1 MPKKLLLMKKQK
13 PQAKAKK
20 AKKARRAA
28 TERRQPAEQRQPT
41 GGININISNVLNAIK
56 SKSDAKSESNKDK
69 RQAPDL
75 IRPLGKRPIEASAF
89 DNQYRLLGPTVTY
102 ASTPLKDMPSLRDI
116 AFPPPVPQVSGQPP
130 AMRRDIVPVETNPY
144 DIVPV
149 KGNVVRAAAS
159 RPVPGLVESRAATP
173 LISFSPQSK
182 AQQIADLQFARAF
195 SAQRLRP
202 SLPSLPAVTEAAM
215 ATSASP
221 APSKAPSPMI
231 AQRLEPAQA
240 DASQL
245 LVANAV
251 PRQSSPAVPSP
262 ARPRILTPAPS
273 RESSPKPRI
282 VRPPAAPEGTRIA
295 PLQKKGLKKV
305 GAAAAAPSLSIDA

>member
-13 PQAKAKK
+13 PQAKA
-20 AKKARRAA
+20 AKKAAKKPRRAA
-28 TERRQPAEQRQPT
+28 TESKRQPMPT

-56 SKSDAKSESNKDK
+56 SKSEAKSESNKDK
-69 RQAPDL
+69 KQAPDL

-89 DNQYRLLGPTVTY
+89 DNQYRLLGSNVTY

-144 DIVPV
+144 DIVPA
-149 KGNVVRAAAS
+149 KGNVLRAAAS

-173 LISFSPQSK
+173 LPMFSPQSM
-182 AQQIADLQFARAF
+182 AQQIANVQFARARAF
-195 SAQRLRP
+195 SAQPLR
-202 SLPSLPAVTEAAM
+202 PSLPAVTEAAM

-231 AQRLEPAQA
+231 AQRLEPPQA

-251 PRQSSPAVPSP
+251 PRQSSPAVPTSPRSRLPTPPRSRLPTPPRATAP
-262 ARPRILTPAPS
+262 ARKILG
-273 RESSPKPRI
+273 I
-282 VRPPAAPEGTRIA
+282 
-295 PLQKKGLKKV
+295 QKVTKKKE
-305 GAAAAAPSLSIDA
+305 AAAASTLGIDA

>member
-13 PQAKAKK
+13 PQAKAAKKAAKK
-20 AKKARRAA
+20 AKKPRRAA
-28 TERRQPAEQRQPT
+28 TESKRQPMPT

-56 SKSDAKSESNKDK
+56 SKSEAKSESNKDK
-69 RQAPDL
+69 KQAPDL

-144 DIVPV
+144 DIVPA
-149 KGNVVRAAAS
+149 KGNVLRAAAS

-173 LISFSPQSK
+173 LVMFSPQSI
-182 AQQIADLQFARAF
+182 AQRIADLQYNRAI
-195 SAQRLRP
+195 SAQPLR
-202 SLPSLPAVTEAAM
+202 PSLPAVTEAAM
-215 ATSASP
+215 STSASP

-262 ARPRILTPAPS
+262 ARPRSRLPTPPQAAPS
-273 RESSPKPRI
+273 KLK
-282 VRPPAAPEGTRIA
+282 IA
-295 PLQKKGLKKV
+295 PLQKVSKIKKV

>member
-1 MPKKLLLMKKQK
+1 MPKKSLPMKKQK
-13 PQAKAKK
+13 PQAKAAKK
-20 AKKARRAA
+20 AAKKARRAA
-28 TERRQPAEQRQPT
+28 TERRQPT

-69 RQAPDL
+69 KQAPDL

-89 DNQYRLLGPTVTY
+89 DNQYRLLGSNVTY

-144 DIVPV
+144 DIVPA
-149 KGNVVRAAAS
+149 KGNVLRAAAS

-173 LISFSPQSK
+173 LPMFSPQSQ
-182 AQQIADLQFARAF
+182 AQRIAELQFGRAF
-195 SAQRLRP
+195 TVQRLRP
-202 SLPSLPAVTEAAM
+202 ALAAVTEAAM
-215 ATSASP
+215 GTSASP

-231 AQRLEPAQA
+231 AQRLEPPQA

-262 ARPRILTPAPS
+262 ARPRLPTPP
-273 RESSPKPRI
+273 RQESSPKPRI
-282 VRPPAAPEGTRIA
+282 VRGIV
-295 PLQKKGLKKV
+295 PLQKVVSKKKV
-305 GAAAAAPSLSIDA
+305 AAAAAAAASTLGIDA

>member
-1 MPKKLLLMKKQK
+1 MPKKSLQMKKQK
-13 PQAKAKK
+13 PQAKAAKK
-20 AKKARRAA
+20 AAKKARRAA
-28 TERRQPAEQRQPT
+28 TERRQPT

-69 RQAPDL
+69 KQAPDL

-89 DNQYRLLGPTVTY
+89 DNQYRLLGSNVTY
-102 ASTPLKDMPSLRDI
+102 ASSPLKDMPSLRDI

-130 AMRRDIVPVETNPY
+130 AMRRDILPIETNPY
-144 DIVPV
+144 DIVAA
-149 KGNVVRAAAS
+149 KGNVVRAVPS
-159 RPVPGLVESRAATP
+159 RPVPGLVDSRTPTP
-173 LISFSPQSK
+173 LLAFSPQSK
-182 AQQIADLQFARAF
+182 AQQIADLQFQRAF

-202 SLPSLPAVTEAAM
+202 SSLSRPALAAVTEAAM

-231 AQRLEPAQA
+231 AQRLEPPQA

-251 PRQSSPAVPSP
+251 PSAVPSP
-262 ARPRILTPAPS
+262 ARPRTRLPTPP
-273 RESSPKPRI
+273 RQESAS
-282 VRPPAAPEGTRIA
+282 PPARVVRGIV
-295 PLQKKGLKKV
+295 PLPKKGLKKV
-305 GAAAAAPSLSIDA
+305 KAAAASTLGIDA

>member
-28 TERRQPAEQRQPT
+28 TEQRQPT

-144 DIVPV
+144 DIVPA
-149 KGNVVRAAAS
+149 KGNVLRAAAS

-173 LISFSPQSK
+173 LVMFSPQSI
-182 AQQIADLQFARAF
+182 AQRIADLQYNRDRAI
-195 SAQRLRP
+195 SAQPLR
-202 SLPSLPAVTEAAM
+202 PSLPAVTEAAM
-215 ATSASP
+215 GTSASP

-262 ARPRILTPAPS
+262 ARPRLRLPAPS
-273 RESSPKPRI
+273 RESSPPPRL
-282 VRPPAAPEGTRIA
+282 PKANPTRIGELRTKTGRLLRA
-295 PLQKKGLKKV
+295 AIPLQPKGA
-305 GAAAAAPSLSIDA
+305 GDA

>member
-1 MPKKLLLMKKQK
+1 MKKQK
-13 PQAKAKK
+13 PQAKA
-20 AKKARRAA
+20 AKKAAKKPRRAA
-28 TERRQPAEQRQPT
+28 TERRQPT

-89 DNQYRLLGPTVTY
+89 DNQYRLLGSNVTY

-144 DIVPV
+144 DIVPA
-149 KGNVVRAAAS
+149 KGNVLRAVSS
-159 RPVPGLVESRAATP
+159 RPIPGLVGSRAATP
-173 LISFSPQSK
+173 LPMFSPQSQ
-182 AQQIADLQFARAF
+182 AQRIADLQFGRAF
-195 SAQRLRP
+195 SVQPQRPSPQRP
-202 SLPSLPAVTEAAM
+202 SLATVTEAAM
-215 ATSASP
+215 GTSASP

-231 AQRLEPAQA
+231 AQRLEPPQA

-262 ARPRILTPAPS
+262 ARPRLPTPP
-273 RESSPKPRI
+273 RQESSPKPRI
-282 VRPPAAPEGTRIA
+282 VRGIV
-295 PLQKKGLKKV
+295 PLQKAVSKKKV
-305 GAAAAAPSLSIDA
+305 AAAAAAASTLGINA

>member
-1 MPKKLLLMKKQK
+1 MPKKSLMMKKQK
-13 PQAKAKK
+13 PQAKVAKKAAKK

-28 TERRQPAEQRQPT
+28 TERRQPT

-89 DNQYRLLGPTVTY
+89 DNQYRLLGSNVTY

-144 DIVPV
+144 DIAPV
-149 KGNVVRAAAS
+149 RGNVVRAAAS
-159 RPVPGLVESRAATP
+159 RPVPGLVESRTPTP

-195 SAQRLRP
+195 SAQRLR
-202 SLPSLPAVTEAAM
+202 PSLPAVTEAAM

-273 RESSPKPRI
+273 RETSPKPRI
-282 VRPPAAPEGTRIA
+282 VRGIV
-295 PLQKKGLKKV
+295 PLSKKGIKKV